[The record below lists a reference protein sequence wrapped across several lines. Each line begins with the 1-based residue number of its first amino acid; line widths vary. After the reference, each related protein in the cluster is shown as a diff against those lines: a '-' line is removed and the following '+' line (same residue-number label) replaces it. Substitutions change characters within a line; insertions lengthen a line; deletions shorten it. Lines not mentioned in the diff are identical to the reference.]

1 MTAPAAKANRASGD
15 GGRLGQHEVVGRGAE
30 KAVLARI
37 MRGSTRFKPSQAPK
51 WSDGRDP
58 KMAGELIDELLEAEG
73 WQGQASEG
81 AVIANWQQIVG
92 PRVAGH
98 CQIVSLE
105 DGKLIIKA
113 DSSNWAPEIRLQLQ
127 GAIDRAVG
135 QGVVNAVEVW
145 GPEARR
151 QPGRYRRSL
160 PQR

>member
-1 MTAPAAKANRASGD
+1 MGRA
-15 GGRLGQHEVVGRGAE
+15 AE
-30 KAVLARI
+30 KAVVARI
-37 MRGSTRFKPSQAPK
+37 MRGSTRFKPQPSAK

-58 KMAGELIDELLEAEG
+58 KMAGELVDELLAAEG
-73 WQGQASEG
+73 WQGQASQG
-81 AVIANWQQIVG
+81 AVIANWRQIVG
-92 PRVAGH
+92 LRGAEH

-105 DGKLIIKA
+105 YVKLIVKA
-113 DSSNWAPEIRLQLQ
+113 DSSTWATEIKLLSPQLQ

-135 QGVVNAVEVW
+135 PGVVNVVEVL